1 MLATQRQSRI
11 LAELDQAGAVRVS
24 DLAEMLGVSDMTV
37 RRDLKTMQQAGM
49 LIKVHGGARVRHE
62 KSAAEPGFAIK
73 SQRQLTE
80 KEAIARRAA
89 ALVEPGSAIAVSAGT
104 TTYTLARHIVGV
116 PDLTVIT
123 NSTRVAEVLEH
134 AGSDSMTVLLTGG
147 QRTPSDALVGPL
159 ALAAWASLHV
169 DTCFLGV
176 HGMHPETGFTTPN
189 LLESET
195 NRAMIEASSRLVV
208 VADSSKWGTVGLT
221 TMAQLHEANVI
232 VTDAGLDDEA
242 AATLAAEIDEVI
254 VVDVDERDT
263 RAAHPGQG

>member
-11 LAELDQAGAVRVS
+11 LAELDRTGAVRVS
-24 DLAEMLGVSDMTV
+24 HLAEMLGVSDMTV
-37 RRDLKTMQQAGM
+37 RRDLKAMQQAGM

-73 SQRQLTE
+73 SERQLAE
-80 KEAIARRAA
+80 KEAIARAA
-89 ALVEPGSAIAVSAGT
+89 AELVEPGSAIAVSAGT
-104 TTYTLARHIVGV
+104 TTHTLARHLGRI

-123 NSTRVAEVLEH
+123 NSARVAEVLEQS
-134 AGSDSMTVLLTGG
+134 ASDSTTILLTGG

-159 ALAAWASLHV
+159 AVAAWRSLHV

-189 LLESET
+189 LLEAET
-195 NRAMIEASSRLVV
+195 NRAMIDAASRLVV

-232 VTDAGLDDEA
+232 VTDAAIDAEA
-242 AATLAAEIDEVI
+242 ATILRSEIDEVI
-254 VVDVDERDT
+254 VVQVNERDQ
-263 RAAHPGQG
+263 AALL